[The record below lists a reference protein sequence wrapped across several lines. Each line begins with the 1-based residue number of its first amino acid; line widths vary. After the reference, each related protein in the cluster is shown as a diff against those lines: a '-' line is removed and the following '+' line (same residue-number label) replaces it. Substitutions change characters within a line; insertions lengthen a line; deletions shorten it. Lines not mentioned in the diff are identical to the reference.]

1 MTGGRR
7 WRRGLVGAVL
17 GLVVGAI
24 VAVNVQIFSGV
35 TDGYEASLA
44 EVWDHSRL
52 VALVI
57 VGLWIA
63 GPTVG
68 AWLALRRTS

>member
-1 MTGGRR
+1 MTPRPR
-7 WRRGLVGAVL
+7 WVRGLVGALIGV
-17 GLVVGAI
+17 VVGAI

-44 EVWDHSRL
+44 EVWDHSPV

-63 GPTVG
+63 GPAVG
-68 AWLALRRTS
+68 VWFGLRRSS